1 MESKPSTPSTRSTN
15 DSALFPDLGSL
26 WMHTRYGLCV
36 FLGAVPF
43 GDTGFSDKSRLYT
56 VYVLIVR
63 SQHNTE
69 GIFAPVDWHEQCT
82 PV

>member
-1 MESKPSTPSTRSTN
+1 MKKKPSTPSTRSTN
-15 DSALFPDLGSL
+15 DSARFPDLGTL

-36 FLGAVPF
+36 YLGAEPLE
-43 GDTGFSDKSRLYT
+43 DCSSLHT

-63 SQHNTE
+63 TQHNTE
-69 GIFAPVDWHEQCT
+69 GIFAPIDWHEQFT

>member
-1 MESKPSTPSTRSTN
+1 
-15 DSALFPDLGSL
+15 
-26 WMHTRYGLCV
+26 MHKRYGLCV

-43 GDTGFSDKSRLYT
+43 GVTGFNDASRLYT

-69 GIFAPVDWHEQCT
+69 GIFSHIDWHEQFT

>member
-1 MESKPSTPSTRSTN
+1 MEKKPSTQSTRSSN
-15 DSALFPDLGSL
+15 DSARFPDLGTL

-36 FLGAVPF
+36 FLGAEPL
-43 GDTGFSDKSRLYT
+43 GGRSSLYT

-69 GIFAPVDWHEQCT
+69 GIFAPTDWHEQFT